1 MCDEV
6 RREVQRCDPLC
17 LHPDALKAARLM
29 RPSDLIEIHSH
40 TQPRQEPG
48 YMKFLLQAA
57 ASAAA
62 GYKSIIHAKEDF
74 HWILQTLSN
83 EVEVGDCYKM
93 PLLEPVRHEGRRTL
107 EQVLQSGAGRLAR
120 MLYRGGYSSRRTS
133 CGSTIAMLL
142 LKIGSMVGAVCSLE
156 TRELRKPSDILNWCY
171 QQNDSLIDEA
181 MLLKYMK
188 IFG

>member
-17 LHPDALKAARLM
+17 LHPDALKAARLI
-29 RPSDLIEIHSH
+29 RPSDNLIEIHSH

-62 GYKSIIHAKEDF
+62 GYKSIFPAKEDF
-74 HWILQTLSN
+74 HWILQTPSN

-93 PLLEPVRHEGRRTL
+93 PLSWSQYGTRAVGPSSNFCNRGQADWQECFIEVDI
-107 EQVLQSGAGRLAR
+107 V
-120 MLYRGGYSSRRTS
+120 RGGRV
-133 CGSTIAMLL
+133 AAALL
-142 LKIGSMVGAVCSLE
+142 PC
-156 TRELRKPSDILNWCY
+156 CY
-171 QQNDSLIDEA
+171 V
-181 MLLKYMK
+181 K
-188 IFG
+188 